1 MSPEQA
7 RGIAADKRADIW
19 SFGVVLYEMLTGRHL
34 FRGETVSDTLAGVL
48 KTDPDWKALPPETP
62 ESIRR
67 LLRRCLERDRKRR
80 LPDMGVAVLEIDEA
94 PAEPEAPAVSAAPK
108 SVSRFLPWIV
118 AALACLALAIGV
130 VAWLRRPAEDAQT
143 LKFSVL
149 PPENGTFT
157 IGGPAAVS
165 GPAVSPNGRH
175 LAFAATVDGKQQL
188 WVRELDSLIP
198 RVLPGT
204 DGAHHPFWS
213 PDSRFV
219 AFFTNSNLKKVDI
232 AGEPVLTL
240 CPALN
245 GRGGSWNQNGVIVFA
260 SNLTVPL
267 YRVAATGG
275 AAAPLTT
282 LDQASG
288 EVSHRFPWFLPDGRH
303 YLFTVRN
310 TNEEKTA
317 IYVGDLES
325 KDRRRLFA
333 AASNAVYCPPG
344 FVLFMREQTLLAQ
357 PFDAA
362 ALRTT
367 GDPFPIAEQVGYL
380 TPSIQGQ
387 FAVSQTGV
395 LAFYTGNVGIN
406 GQLTWVS
413 RDGKPLALGTVGPPG
428 IITSLAIS
436 PDGGTVAVSRVDLQ
450 SGFTALWLH
459 DLAHGT
465 DLRFT
470 LGSSDFGPVWSSD
483 GSQILYTSNRAGK
496 WSLWRKP
503 ASGTGNAELLYEGPL
518 VTGATDWSRDGR
530 FVIFQTLDPTTGF
543 HIWVL
548 PLSGERKPY
557 PFLQSPSTEVLGKLS
572 PDGRWLAYQSNETG
586 RFEIY
591 VQAFPGKEGKWPV
604 SVKGGTGP
612 IWSRDGKELFYIAAD
627 NKLMAVDVKSGAR
640 FEHGVPKPLFEARTG
655 FDVSPDGKRFLL
667 VVPLEQA
674 ANPPMSVVV
683 NWHAGVTR

>member
-1 MSPEQA
+1 M
-7 RGIAADKRADIW
+7 
-19 SFGVVLYEMLTGRHL
+19 
-34 FRGETVSDTLAGVL
+34 
-48 KTDPDWKALPPETP
+48 
-62 ESIRR
+62 
-67 LLRRCLERDRKRR
+67 
-80 LPDMGVAVLEIDEA
+80 
-94 PAEPEAPAVSAAPK
+94 
-108 SVSRFLPWIV
+108 
-118 AALACLALAIGV
+118 IG
-130 VAWLRRPAEDAQT
+130 VAWLRRPAEDART

-157 IGGPAAVS
+157 TGGLAVS
-165 GPAVSPNGRH
+165 GPAVSPDGHH

-219 AFFTNSNLKKVDI
+219 AFFTIGNLKKVDI
-232 AGEPVLTL
+232 AGGSVLTL
-240 CPALN
+240 CPAFN
-245 GRGGSWNQNGVIVFA
+245 GRGGSWNQNDVIVFA

-267 YRVAATGG
+267 YRVAAAGG
-275 AAAPLTT
+275 SAAPLTT

-310 TNEEKTA
+310 TNEAKTA

-357 PFDAA
+357 SFDAA

-367 GDPFPIAEQVGYL
+367 GDPFPIAEQVSYL
-380 TPSIQGQ
+380 TPLIQGQ

-395 LAFYTGNVGIN
+395 LALYTGNLGSN

-413 RDGKPLALGTVGPPG
+413 RDGKPLGTVGPPG
-428 IITSLAIS
+428 IMSLPAIS

-450 SGFTALWLH
+450 SGVNALWLH

-465 DLRFT
+465 DSRLTF
-470 LGSSDFGPVWSSD
+470 GSLDVLPVWSRD

-496 WSLWRKP
+496 WGLWQKP
-503 ASGTGNAELLYEGPL
+503 SSGTGNPELLYERPL
-518 VTGATDWSRDGR
+518 LTTATDWSRDGR
-530 FVIFQTLDPTTGF
+530 FVIFHTLDPTTGVQ
-543 HIWVL
+543 IWVL
-548 PLSGERKPY
+548 PLSGDRKPY
-557 PFLQSPSTEVLGKLS
+557 PFLQSPSNGAGGKLS

-586 RFEIY
+586 RLEIY
-591 VQAFPGKEGKWPV
+591 VQAFPGKESKWPV

-612 IWSRDGKELFYIAAD
+612 IWSRDGKELFYIEAD

-640 FEHGVPKPLFEARTG
+640 FEHGVPKPLFEARMVPQSG

-674 ANPPMSVVV
+674 ANPPMTVVV
-683 NWHAGVTR
+683 NWHAGVKR